1 MYENARREAL
11 DKRDPPSW
19 ASDRVRQYGLA
30 GLFPDFQRD
39 FPFIL
44 YRQSVPRPAWFGK
57 RDFHQERLDQVYEF
71 LLTMGREIQE
81 DRQFGQDANR
91 CSGAIQACLGGDNC
105 PPVAMRDFHFSLQG
119 GD

>member
-1 MYENARREAL
+1 MYENARREVL
-11 DKRDPPSW
+11 EKREPPSW
-19 ASDRVRQYGLA
+19 ASERVRQYGLV

-71 LLTMGREIQE
+71 LLTMDREIQE
-81 DRQFGQDANR
+81 DRQFGHDASR
-91 CSGAIQACLGGDNC
+91 CGDTSEASPGGDNC

-119 GD
+119 VD